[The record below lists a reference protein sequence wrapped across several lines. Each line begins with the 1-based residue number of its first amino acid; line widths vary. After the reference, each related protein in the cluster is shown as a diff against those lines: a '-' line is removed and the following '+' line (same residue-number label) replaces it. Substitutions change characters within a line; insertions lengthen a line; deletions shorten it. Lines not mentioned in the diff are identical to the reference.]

1 MFYEHCQSNNKE
13 LVALQPTSAME
24 DYLEALL
31 RLQKKGLETRVKDLA
46 EELNIKPPSVID
58 MIKILAS
65 KGYVTQENRKEIL
78 LTESGMEIAK
88 KTHTKHD
95 VIKQFLNEILYVDE
109 DTADQDACKIEH
121 CLSQKTYEQ
130 LVKFMDS
137 KK

>member
-1 MFYEHCQSNNKE
+1 
-13 LVALQPTSAME
+13 VQPTSAME

-31 RLQKKGLETRVKDLA
+31 RLQEKGLETRVKDLA

-78 LTESGMEIAK
+78 LTETGLEIAK
-88 KTHTKHD
+88 KTHTKHA
-95 VIKQFLNEILYVDE
+95 VIKTFLKEVLAVDDTTANE
-109 DTADQDACKIEH
+109 DACKIEH